1 VAVAVPGQPRL
12 TGRPVASWDEYR
24 VRWAR
29 LHGAADPA
37 GASVLVR
44 GWLRMGY
51 AVARP
56 LARAGGPPA
65 AVTVAGLVL
74 CALVPVTAGAGGGW
88 PLLGCLLVLAAAVA
102 DTADGAVA
110 VLSGRVTRLGYLY
123 DSVADRAGEACWL
136 LALWLL
142 GAPGWLVLSAG
153 AVAYLHEYVRA
164 RAIAAGMR
172 EVGTVT
178 VAERPTRVIV
188 LVVALAYAGVAALAA
203 PDGIAGLSAAGL
215 VAAGVAAATGVW
227 LVLGVAGLAQLL
239 RATHAA
245 LARRRWD

>member
-1 VAVAVPGQPRL
+1 MAVAVPGQPRL

-24 VRWAR
+24 VRWAG
-29 LHGAADPA
+29 LHGEVDPA
-37 GASVLVR
+37 GASVFVR

-56 LARAGGPPA
+56 LARNGGSPA
-65 AVTVAGLVL
+65 AVTGAGLLL
-74 CALVPVTAGAGGGW
+74 CALVPVTARAGGGW
-88 PLLGCLLVLAAAVA
+88 PLAGSLLVLASAVA

-110 VLSGRVTRLGYLY
+110 VLTGRVTRLGYLY
-123 DSVADRAGEACWL
+123 DSIADRAGEACWL

-142 GAPGWLVLSAG
+142 GVPAWLVLAAG

-172 EVGTVT
+172 EVGAVT

-188 LVVALAYAGVAALAA
+188 VVVALFFAGVAALAA
-203 PDGIAGLSAAGL
+203 PGGLAGLDSTAL
-215 VAAGVAAATGVW
+215 VAAGASAATGVW
-227 LVLGVAGLAQLL
+227 LVLGLVGLAQLL
-239 RATHAA
+239 RAAHAA
-245 LARRRWD
+245 LAHRGWD